1 MGRTK
6 VPEDQLEAIRW
17 MLSPSGGFSLRQVA
31 EMYGVSATQIL
42 RIRRGERKGPPTGT
56 APAKP
61 TGTT

>member
-6 VPEDQLEAIRW
+6 VPEDQLEPIRW

-42 RIRRGERKGPPTGT
+42 RIRRGERRLTSNGT